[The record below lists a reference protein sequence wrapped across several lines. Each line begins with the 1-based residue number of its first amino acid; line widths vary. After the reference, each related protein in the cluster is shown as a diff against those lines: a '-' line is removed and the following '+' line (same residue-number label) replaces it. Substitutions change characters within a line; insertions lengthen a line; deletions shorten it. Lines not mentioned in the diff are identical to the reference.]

1 MMVDSETQA
10 VLSRSILEETG
21 TTVRMHKGQELES
34 GILPMKGGQQHRSV
48 RVGGSSL
55 IKGSILGKDVR
66 VEAAENI
73 LLSDGLKA
81 PGTEIHGSVNSL
93 GSVTLGSGIWIRGG
107 VIATGDVNVEAFSY
121 SDSVPQHVLIEGGVS
136 GRNVTIGDGVVI
148 LGPVLAI
155 ESLTIGNNVTIRDH
169 VRAEDVKMGDGCL
182 IGGLQVKNSFSC
194 GKLTTIA
201 SSQIL
206 LPVNPQMVSID
217 GQIRSPY
224 PGCNNCPE
232 QAFFSNGSE
241 IPRKLSC
248 HYFAERNDN
257 EVVSGTCNE
266 WTPFPLFELDKCIEF
281 SELKLISN
289 IPINAVNLD
298 QYAEDASI
306 WERGGE
312 L

>member
-34 GILPMKGGQQHRSV
+34 GILPLKGGQQHRSV

-55 IKGSILGKDVR
+55 IKGSVLGKDVKI
-66 VEAAENI
+66 EAAEDI
-73 LLSDGLKA
+73 LLSDGIKA

-93 GSVTLGSGIWIRGG
+93 GSVTLGPGIWVQGG
-107 VIATGDVNVEAFSY
+107 VIALGDVNVEAYSY
-121 SDSVPQHVLIEGGVS
+121 SETVPQHVLIEGGVS

-148 LGPVLAI
+148 LGPVIAL
-155 ESLTIGNNVTIRDH
+155 ESLIIGNNVTIRDH
-169 VRAEDVKMGDGCL
+169 VRAEDVNMGDGCL

-206 LPVNPQMVSID
+206 LPINPQMISID

-224 PGCNNCPE
+224 PGCNNCPK
-232 QAFFSNGSE
+232 QTFFSNGSE
-241 IPRKLSC
+241 VARKLSC
-248 HYFAERNDN
+248 HFFAERDN
-257 EVVSGTCNE
+257 NQVVPGTCTE
-266 WTPFPLFELDKCIEF
+266 WTPFPLLDMDKSVEF

-289 IPINAVNLD
+289 IPLNAVNLD
-298 QYAEDASI
+298 EYADEASI